1 MPIIGSGLR
10 QSTSLRIR
18 AEVGL
23 RSAEVSE
30 ILFSYLPPSVTALI
44 PATIPTTGGTKVTLI
59 GRSFGSSSEVARSDK
74 NSGKSVSQ

>member
-23 RSAEVSE
+23 RPAEVSE
-30 ILFSYLPPSVTALI
+30 MLFSYLPPSVTALI
-44 PATIPTTGGTKVTLI
+44 PDTIPTSGGKKVTLI
-59 GRSFGSSSEVARSDK
+59 GRSFGSSSQVARSDI
-74 NSGKSVSQ
+74 SSAKSVP